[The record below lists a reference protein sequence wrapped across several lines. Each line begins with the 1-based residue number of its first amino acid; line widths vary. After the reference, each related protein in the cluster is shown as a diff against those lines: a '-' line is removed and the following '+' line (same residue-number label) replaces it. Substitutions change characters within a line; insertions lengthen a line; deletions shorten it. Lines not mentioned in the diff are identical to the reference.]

1 MITLNPF
8 AYCLLP
14 IAYCLNHLWPI
25 LSDSVEIVLM
35 QYLLFF
41 D

>member
-14 IAYCLNHLWPI
+14 IAFCLNLWPI